1 MRTFRPGRAFSAFLL
16 AMPILSPAA
25 RGAASCESLRAL
37 ALANTTI
44 TAVQEIGAG
53 EFNTPGAAAVPGA
66 AFKDLP
72 AFCRVAATL
81 KPTSESDIRVE
92 VWMPASGWNGK
103 IEANGNGGWSGSIR
117 PAALAA
123 GLRRGYA
130 TAMTDTGHQ
139 GSSASFALGHPEKL
153 ADFGYRAVH
162 EMAVAAKA
170 IVAAYYGR
178 ATEVLLLDW
187 MLGGRAPGPDGGA
200 AIPQGFRRHHRRSA
214 RPELDRPGH
223 TVDRYRAGGA

>member
-1 MRTFRPGRAFSAFLL
+1 MRTSRPGPAFSAFLL
-16 AMPILSPAA
+16 AIPIFSPAA
-25 RGAASCESLRAL
+25 RAAASCESLRTL

-44 TAVQEIGAG
+44 TGAKDIGAG
-53 EFNTPGAAAVPGA
+53 EFNPPGAAAVRGA

-72 AFCRVAATL
+72 GFCRVVATL
-81 KPTSESDIRVE
+81 RPTSDSDIQVE

-103 IEANGNGGWSGSIR
+103 FEAAGNGGWTGSIR

-130 TAMTDTGHQ
+130 TAMTDAGHQ

-162 EMAVAAKA
+162 EMAVSAKA
-170 IVAAYYGR
+170 IVEA
-178 ATEVLLLDW
+178 
-187 MLGGRAPGPDGGA
+187 
-200 AIPQGFRRHHRRSA
+200 
-214 RPELDRPGH
+214 
-223 TVDRYRAGGA
+223 